1 MSFNYSPKIVTDGL
15 VLCLDAANIRSY
27 STTGTTWTDLTKNG
41 WNGTLVNSPG
51 FNSSNLGSISFD
63 GTNDYVRVSDITTIT
78 TQITVEAW
86 VFANSIGSYNS
97 MVAQYRTGNPATSS
111 WILETF
117 GSNAYF
123 FIANGASLAS
133 GSISFE
139 TGSWKHFVG
148 TYNGSTVKLYKDSIL
163 SPTTGTIAAM
173 NNSSLNINIGA
184 LYSSGGAEGSD
195 GLWNGRISQVKIYNR
210 ALTDSEVLQNY
221 NANKSRFGL
230 T

>member
-1 MSFNYSPKIVTDGL
+1 MAVNGYIDIVTNGL
-15 VLCLDAANIRSY
+15 VLALDAGNLKSY
-27 STTGTTWTDLTKNG
+27 PTTGTSWTDLTNNG

-51 FNSSNLGSISFD
+51 FNSSNSGSISFD

-97 MVAQYRTGNPATSS
+97 MVAQYRTANPSISS

-117 GSNAYF
+117 GSSAYF
-123 FIANGASLAS
+123 FIANGTNLAS
-133 GSISFE
+133 GSVSFE
-139 TGSWKHFVG
+139 TGSWNHFVG
-148 TYNGSTVKLYKDSIL
+148 TYNGSTVKLYKNSIL

-184 LYSSGGAEGSD
+184 LYSNGGAEGSD

-221 NANKSRFGL
+221 NATKWRFI
-230 T
+230 